1 MQKYPLIPNSFCIQ
15 QYNLIFK
22 LFFIKKVVAITVYI
36 GIDDS
41 NHAGTAKGEV
51 IAAGFSFLPEDR
63 IVRQWPNKRQAGIE
77 KIMQSE

>member
-1 MQKYPLIPNSFCIQ
+1 M
-15 QYNLIFK
+15 
-22 LFFIKKVVAITVYI
+22 AITVYI

-51 IAAGFSFLPEDR
+51 IAAVFSFLPEDR